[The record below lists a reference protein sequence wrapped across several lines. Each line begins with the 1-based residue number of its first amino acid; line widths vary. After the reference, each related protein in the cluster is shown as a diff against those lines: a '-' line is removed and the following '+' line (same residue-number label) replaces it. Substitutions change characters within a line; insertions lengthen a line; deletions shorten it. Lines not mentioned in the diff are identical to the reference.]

1 MAKQQSGESKAPL
14 VVALAFFVLATLT
27 LGVLTYM
34 AYDQVGV
41 QKAAAKQAESD
52 AAAAKSKAAE
62 EQARVL
68 FYKTLVGTNTQEEFD
83 NLKNGGK
90 EAVAKQEYDAFR
102 AALVNRLKGV
112 ETKRAGDF
120 VGKNKQFAVAPDAV
134 VSWKWADKLDAP
146 PANPMIDAVANA
158 YAQQMLAAV
167 QLETETKALD
177 QAKQTYTEAMKRAQ
191 AAEGEFKKLSAD
203 FPVQVAAVQKKADEF
218 IQATRNTFAGDTKKY
233 TDDMKAKAE
242 ALEME
247 RIKLREI
254 ANKAEGLTERVE
266 KAEQKLSNTQD
277 AFQYDRPHGKVIR
290 RSGNVVDID
299 IGSADNVR
307 PGLTFSVFSG
317 ETPTVG
323 FRDRLRPRTDAR
335 GQPVMEGNRPVM
347 DIQPKGT
354 IEVVSVL
361 GANLSQARITSN
373 PDPVRDAI
381 MASDVLY
388 NPAWKKGAADH
399 VALYGVF
406 DVDADGSD
414 DIKRVVADLTKMGI
428 VVDAYFDLE
437 TRKWVGQVTQQTT
450 YAIEGYYPV
459 LVGGDPLAN
468 AKSDI
473 TQALDRARDTAKQKG
488 VQVVKARAFFPRAGY
503 RIRLD
508 ITNDTINR
516 AYNRYLQS
524 QPTGSDTPG
533 TAPGN

>member
-1 MAKQQSGESKAPL
+1 
-14 VVALAFFVLATLT
+14 
-27 LGVLTYM
+27 
-34 AYDQVGV
+34 
-41 QKAAAKQAESD
+41 
-52 AAAAKSKAAE
+52 
-62 EQARVL
+62 
-68 FYKTLVGTNTQEEFD
+68 
-83 NLKNGGK
+83 
-90 EAVAKQEYDAFR
+90 
-102 AALVNRLKGV
+102 
-112 ETKRAGDF
+112 
-120 VGKNKQFAVAPDAV
+120 
-134 VSWKWADKLDAP
+134 
-146 PANPMIDAVANA
+146 
-158 YAQQMLAAV
+158 
-167 QLETETKALD
+167 
-177 QAKQTYTEAMKRAQ
+177 
-191 AAEGEFKKLSAD
+191 
-203 FPVQVAAVQKKADEF
+203 
-218 IQATRNTFAGDTKKY
+218 
-233 TDDMKAKAE
+233 
-242 ALEME
+242 
-247 RIKLREI
+247 
-254 ANKAEGLTERVE
+254 
-266 KAEQKLSNTQD
+266 
-277 AFQYDRPHGKVIR
+277 
-290 RSGNVVDID
+290 VDIN

-414 DIKRVVADLTKMGI
+414 DVKRVVADLTKMGI

-459 LVGGDPLAN
+459 LVGGDPLGN

-524 QPTGSDTPG
+524 QPTGGDTPG
-533 TAPGN
+533 TATGN